1 MKTYGQFCP
10 VAQAMEVLAERW
22 TLLVVRELL
31 CGSTRFNE
39 ILRGVPLMSRTL
51 LSQRL
56 KTLEAAGVILRSE
69 DGGSPAYLLTEAG
82 EALWPVVEAL
92 GIWGK
97 HWATGD
103 LTEEQLDPN
112 LLMWDMQRR
121 IDHAAVRPREVVV
134 RFDFADA
141 KRAQRRYWLRIKQGD
156 ADVCMTNPGYEVDLI
171 VQTDVGTMVEIW
183 SGRCTFRQAQLER
196 RLRLDGPAALQRELP
211 RWLQLSRFASA

>member
-69 DGGSPAYLLTEAG
+69 EGGSPAYLLTEAG

-121 IDHAAVRPREVVV
+121 IDHGAVRPREVVV
-134 RFDFADA
+134 RFDFADP
-141 KRAQRRYWLRIKQGD
+141 KRALRRYWLRIKQGD
-156 ADVCMTNPGYEVDLI
+156 A
-171 VQTDVGTMVEIW
+171 
-183 SGRCTFRQAQLER
+183 
-196 RLRLDGPAALQRELP
+196 
-211 RWLQLSRFASA
+211 